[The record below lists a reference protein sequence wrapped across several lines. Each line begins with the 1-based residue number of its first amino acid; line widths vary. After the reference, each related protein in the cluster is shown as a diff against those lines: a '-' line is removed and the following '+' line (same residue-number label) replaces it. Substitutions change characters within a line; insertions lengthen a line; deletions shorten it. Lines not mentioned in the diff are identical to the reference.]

1 MCIFMV
7 SLPASACGRRSTLPA
22 DNSLKKDALKEE
34 TLKEDALKEETLKV
48 ETLKGDAPKEETLEK
63 AASKEETLK
72 ENKPAAEQ
80 TDAGTGSRDHDE
92 NPDSQFRDESLLAET
107 VQGDNTADTQEGYER
122 IGGTWKVGG
131 IYSRNRLIDIHDNDT
146 LASMYNTTMITFNE
160 DGSFIYLKTF
170 NDRGTWSKKS
180 SAGQNTFFLKTESS
194 YTYDLQNG
202 ALVEKESETA
212 AKKQYIASMLDENT
226 FILNEYDPVTGKAK
240 AGDHPYLFV
249 KQGTISQYIANNK
262 TPVKSKTGSQAGS
275 SSNKNT
281 GPTARTGKTDMAGA
295 SSGEKN
301 ALKKALQ
308 YLDYTA
314 FSYSGLIEQL
324 EFEGFTHSEAAYGA
338 DHCGAD
344 WNEQAAKKA
353 KQYLDYSPF
362 SRSELI
368 DQLVFEGFTR
378 QQAEY
383 GVSKVY

>member
-1 MCIFMV
+1 MV

-22 DNSLKKDALKEE
+22 DNSLK
-34 TLKEDALKEETLKV
+34 
-48 ETLKGDAPKEETLEK
+48 GDAPKEETLK
-63 AASKEETLK
+63 GDAPK

-92 NPDSQFRDESLLAET
+92 NPDSQFLDESLLAET

>member
-1 MCIFMV
+1 MV
-7 SLPASACGRRSTLPA
+7 SLPAAACGRSSTLPS
-22 DNSLKKDALKEE
+22 DNSLKGEAPKE
-34 TLKEDALKEETLKV
+34 
-48 ETLKGDAPKEETLEK
+48 ETLKGDAPKKETLEK
-63 AASKEETLK
+63 DAAKEQSLE
-72 ENKPAAEQ
+72 ESKPAAEQ
-80 TDAGTGSRDHDE
+80 TDAGTGARDHDE

-170 NDRGTWSKKS
+170 NNRGTWSKKS

-240 AGDHPYLFV
+240 AGDKPYLFV
-249 KQGTISQYIANNK
+249 KQGTISQYIVNNK
-262 TPVKSKTGSQAGS
+262 TPVKNKTGSQAGA

-281 GPTARTGKTDMAGA
+281 APTARTGKTDMAEA

-338 DHCGAD
+338 DYCGAD

-368 DQLVFEGFTR
+368 DQLIFEGFTR